1 MASALKRER
10 EVSRFFP
17 ARKWPYLPE
26 YDRSLLLHVWE
37 KGGFY
42 NAHAHLD
49 RAYTLD
55 DIFLSHIGTT
65 PLEASNLPLSV
76 KQNLV
81 GDLHRGVAYDPE
93 NLHKRMRR
101 AIEMQIAFGVTRL
114 DTCID
119 ATPDLPEEGLLAVRI
134 ALELKEAFREKI
146 AIRIAPNPIFGFKE
160 GTRRWDVFERAA
172 RLCDFL
178 SLLPEKD
185 DYRGRDRD
193 GKIGFEAH
201 IRMGLEL
208 ARELGKETHLHL
220 DQANDPGESGTET
233 LLQGL
238 RWLQQPEGKR
248 GESMVKVIHMISPS
262 AYDEERFSCLVD
274 GLIEH
279 HVGVI
284 VCPTAALSMRQLR
297 SLDSPLHNSIARML
311 ELIKRKV
318 PLWIGTDNICD
329 VFVPQGDGDMLTE
342 VKMGGHAVRIATPS
356 IWAKLATGSPL
367 NEVDIATVGRVLY
380 EDRKACVKIG
390 PAGWRSAVE

>member
-1 MASALKRER
+1 MARISKREG
-10 EVSRFFP
+10 EISRFFP
-17 ARKWPYLPE
+17 ARRWSYLSD
-26 YDRSLLLHVWE
+26 YDQNLLTHVWE

-49 RAYTLD
+49 RAYTLG

-81 GDLHRGVAYDPE
+81 GDLHLGMAYDEE
-93 NLHKRMRR
+93 NLRKRMKY
-101 AIEMQIAFGVTRL
+101 AIEMQRAFGVTRI

-119 ATPDLPEEGLLAVRI
+119 ATPDLPEDGLLAIRI
-134 ALELKEAFREKI
+134 ARELKEEFSPKI

-160 GTRRWDVFERAA
+160 GTKRWDVFERAA
-172 RLCDFL
+172 RQCDFL

-185 DYRGRDRD
+185 DYRGRERD
-193 GKIGFEAH
+193 GKVGFETH

-208 ARELGKETHLHL
+208 AYELGMETHLHL
-220 DQANDPGESGTET
+220 DQANDPGEGGTET

-238 RWLQQPEGKR
+238 RWLRQPKGRR
-248 GESMVKVIHMISPS
+248 GEPMVRVIHMISPS
-262 AYDEERFSCLVD
+262 AYDEDRFGRLADS
-274 GLIEH
+274 LIEH

-297 SLDSPLHNSIARML
+297 SLEGPLHNSIARVL
-311 ELIKRKV
+311 ELVKKGV

-342 VKMGGHAVRIATPS
+342 VKLGGHAVRLATPS

-367 NEVDIATVGRVLY
+367 NEVDTATVGRVLY
-380 EDRKACVKIG
+380 EDRKVCSRVG
-390 PAGWRSAVE
+390 PSGWKSAVE